1 MHIPLYIYKTE
12 NFDILLTRFTLEV
25 YSIYLRMWIR
35 CFWWRGTCSLSI
47 VRIFRLL
54 NRFPWRWRRWV
65 VWTFAGTFRK
75 KYIVNLSVNSTYI
88 SYNFG
93 IKSNCNFKI
102 PLMFAELL
110 APLFWAVFLL
120 LALCKFFDWF
130 ELCCGAVLAFLLIS
144 WCAFPL
150 LVILM
155 LTALSSPLL
164 IYAVVLYWFAP
175 EDDEGGLTFRCF
187 GGLFRRWGGL
197 EDPPPLFLAFLEVYL
212 VVLSYSSS
220 ASSYS
225 TSPLLPDVEFDE
237 VRHWNIK

>member
-1 MHIPLYIYKTE
+1 MGGVDLCG
-12 NFDILLTRFTLEV
+12 
-25 YSIYLRMWIR
+25 YLQY
-35 CFWWRGTCSLSI
+35 
-47 VRIFRLL
+47 
-54 NRFPWRWRRWV
+54 
-65 VWTFAGTFRK
+65 
-75 KYIVNLSVNSTYI
+75 KYIMNLAVER
-88 SYNFG
+88 SYVSHNLG
-93 IKSNCNFKI
+93 IKSNSNFKI

-175 EDDEGGLTFRCF
+175 EDDEGGFTFRCF

-197 EDPPPLFLAFLEVYL
+197 EDPPPLFLTFLEVYL